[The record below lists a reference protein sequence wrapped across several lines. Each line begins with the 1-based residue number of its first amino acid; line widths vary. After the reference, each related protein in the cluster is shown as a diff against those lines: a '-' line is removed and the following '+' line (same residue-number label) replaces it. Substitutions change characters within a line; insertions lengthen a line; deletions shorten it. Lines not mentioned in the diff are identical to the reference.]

1 MIGKLLGHARMETT
15 SRYAHLARDSV
26 RESAEWLAVSIA
38 AITVSTVRPIIFHKL
53 GRDPAVA
60 ARHLV
65 TALGDLLHTTLYP
78 GGGDGDTGVGRGR
91 GTVVQPL
98 P

>member
-26 RESAEWLAVSIA
+26 RESAEWVAASIA
-38 AITVSTVRPIIFHKL
+38 AITVWTVRPIIFYKL

-65 TALGDLLHTTLYP
+65 TAFNDLLNPTLYS

-91 GTVVQPL
+91 GTVAQPL